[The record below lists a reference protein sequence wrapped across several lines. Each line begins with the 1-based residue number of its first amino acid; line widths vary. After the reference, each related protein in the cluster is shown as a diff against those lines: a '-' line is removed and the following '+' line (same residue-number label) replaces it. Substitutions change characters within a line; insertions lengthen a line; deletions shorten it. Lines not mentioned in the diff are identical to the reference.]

1 MNADERLKSLCE
13 DIELVTGIKTVI
25 YDEEQNTIYAHPN
38 TMCDFCKE
46 IRRSKELSE
55 KCLQSDK
62 HGFFECSLKRD
73 IHIYHCHMGLIEAVA
88 PITENDRIVGYFML
102 GQFLPE
108 DGRDLVRE
116 KIESLHD
123 SVNKK
128 VLHAHLAAMST
139 TDDQH
144 LRATARILSM
154 SAAYVRLHEWMK
166 QRKTTL
172 SYKIESYV
180 FEHLSEETLTSQSV
194 SVAIGLSRTALYN
207 TCKESFGM
215 GLGEYIR
222 SIRAATAVRLL
233 RTTPLPLSHIAER
246 VGIISTAQL
255 TRLLKAQTGMTA
267 KQIRAL
273 PDNDRTLTELT

>member
-25 YDEEQNTIYAHPN
+25 YDEDQQQIYAHPN

-46 IRRSKELSE
+46 IRRSKDLAE
-55 KCLQSDK
+55 KCLQSDEY
-62 HGFFECSLKRD
+62 GFFECNLKRD

-88 PITENDRIVGYFML
+88 PITENDRIVGYFLL

-108 DGRDLVRE
+108 NGRDLVRK
-116 KIESLHD
+116 KIEALHD
-123 SVNKK
+123 GVNKRA
-128 VLHAHLAAMST
+128 LRAHLAVMNE

-144 LRATARILSM
+144 LRATARILAM
-154 SAAYVRLHEWMK
+154 SAAYVQLHEWMK

-180 FEHLSEETLTSQSV
+180 FEHLAEESLTSQSV

-207 TCKESFGM
+207 TCKDSFGM

-222 SIRAATAVRLL
+222 KIRATTAVRLL
-233 RTTPLPLSHIAER
+233 RTTALPLSHIAER

-273 PDNDRTLTELT
+273 PDTDRTLTEFS